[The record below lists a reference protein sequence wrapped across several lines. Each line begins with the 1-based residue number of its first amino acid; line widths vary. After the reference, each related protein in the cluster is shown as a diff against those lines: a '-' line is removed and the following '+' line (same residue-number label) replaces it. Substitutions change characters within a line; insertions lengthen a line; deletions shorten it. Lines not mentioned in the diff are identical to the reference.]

1 MTGCDMDRIEL
12 SNKRVLRLYR
22 NFRGSF
28 PYGRLHDDVR
38 LVLGMRFFTSATNVD
53 ICRELVIDEKELR
66 RFTRLMRTD
75 PNIRHVI
82 EIGLPASFGMGIAHP
97 VKCTRCN
104 RKILHVPCV
113 YCCTF
118 EGESCRNDSE
128 SELNLDSV
136 FTSTRPGSRE
146 KIEVMANRANRNLQ
160 IFHPQDRRY
169 QGAG

>member
-1 MTGCDMDRIEL
+1 MTGFRDRMQAG
-12 SNKRVLRLYR
+12 SRTLRLYR

-28 PYGRLHDDVR
+28 PYGKLHDDVR
-38 LVLGMRFFTSATNVD
+38 LVLGMRFHTNATNDD
-53 ICRELVIDEKELR
+53 IARELMCSKRDLQ
-66 RFTRLMRTD
+66 RFTKLMKGDTD
-75 PNIRHVI
+75 ILHVMQ
-82 EIGLPASFGMGIAHP
+82 IGLPASFGMGIAEP
-97 VKCTRCN
+97 VKCTRCG

-146 KIEVMANRANRNLQ
+146 KIEVMASRANRNLQ